1 MLQDEASG
9 MEVKRRQQG
18 TPGLRSASGIHLQN
32 PRVAAAI
39 ANQMKGSGR
48 GRAPKSEEGA
58 SSEGQLTEMKESSPM
73 EEQVEPAPATHL
85 AQLTSL
91 SDKQL
96 VQQVTA
102 CMLVVLLLV
111 VVVRMSTSLGGCD
124 GEGEVC
130 VCGGVFAYLPHFLVW
145 VGGMGALSCIC
156 QRFPTLS
163 TEIMMMFV

>member
-58 SSEGQLTEMKESSPM
+58 SSEGRLTEMKESSPM

-102 CMLVVLLLV
+102 CMLVLFVA
-111 VVVRMSTSLGGCD
+111 GGG
-124 GEGEVC
+124 GEDVHISGW
-130 VCGGVFAYLPHFLVW
+130 L
-145 VGGMGALSCIC
+145 
-156 QRFPTLS
+156 
-163 TEIMMMFV
+163 